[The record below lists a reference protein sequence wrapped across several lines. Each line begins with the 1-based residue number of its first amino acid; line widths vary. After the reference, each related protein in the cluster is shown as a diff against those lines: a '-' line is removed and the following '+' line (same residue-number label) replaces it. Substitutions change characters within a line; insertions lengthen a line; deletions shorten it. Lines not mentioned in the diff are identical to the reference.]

1 MKQKRITTATLLA
14 VPAFAAL
21 FALPLLNTGMTA
33 SAAGTDEISYTDTD
47 RRAMGNEIQNYE
59 YVGDAEEKKV
69 LRRNAPGN
77 RGNALPSQ
85 LDLSQSPYFPEIG
98 DQMYV
103 GSCYAFSSTYYQ
115 FTYEVNKYNGI
126 TTTTW
131 NTYSPAFIYNYMTSN
146 NNYGGVCTNVY
157 EFLRE
162 HGALLLSEMP
172 YRAAD
177 GSTVIDEDNY
187 DYSLST
193 DTDAMVRA
201 LHTRLKSH
209 GALTIPG
216 TGTPITGPTSSSLNE
231 VKQMLNDGKVLIVQ
245 IDAFNWNYRLRNDL
259 DASGNVVTYY
269 NEDNKYEYVAAR
281 GYRVKKYDGG
291 HEMTVVGYDDS
302 VWYDF
307 NGNGIKE
314 EAELGAFKVA
324 NSWGTDY
331 RNDGYIWVMYDALN
345 RVSAVPGNWED
356 GWGYTRLPIFDRS
369 EDMWVN
375 GEKDVNAFYYM
386 NVENKDVYYVGQ
398 LDVTAND
405 GVSLNVTLC
414 RNNPGSPVV
423 TSRTV
428 LDNPTPR
435 CPIPYEGTLAFDFAD
450 LCDPI
455 GNYLAG
461 YTWYVRLEGDY
472 TRAAFRVT
480 DDFSNTIYDY
490 GELDNGYATCPI
502 NLVDGDLNYDGSFTQ
517 ADRDIYESGVA
528 LSTLQEYL
536 AANIHIIPDPDND
549 ITATA
554 SVVTAWDGGQI
565 IAVTVKNNGNQ
576 PVSSWAL
583 QTASMEGDVISI
595 WGADLL
601 EGNIIRAASYTAQIP
616 AGGEVTFGYQVANPT
631 GNLPVF
637 TAINSRTDVTG
648 DCTVL
653 LDASNSWGDGFVG
666 FITITNNSDTDLT
679 AWELTFNAEGFTITD
694 ACGLSLTT
702 NTDGSYTVAGTNGSY
717 VIPAH
722 SSITIQFIGSLTDT
736 PSINVLSLTAA
747 A

>member
-21 FALPLLNTGMTA
+21 LALPVMNTGLTA
-33 SAAGTDEISYTDTD
+33 SAAETEDAPVIEIE
-47 RRAMGNEIQNYE
+47 RRGMGNEVQDLE
-59 YVGDAEEKKV
+59 YVSEPAEKKI
-69 LRRNAPGN
+69 LRRSAPGN
-77 RGNALPSQ
+77 RGTSLPDQ

-103 GSCYAFSSTYYQ
+103 GSCYAWSSTYYQ
-115 FTYEVNKYNGI
+115 FTYEANKLNGI
-126 TTTTW
+126 TTDKW
-131 NTYSPAFIYNYMTSN
+131 NAYSPAFIYNYKSSTN
-146 NNYGGVCTNVY
+146 NNGGVCTNVY

-162 HGALLLSEMP
+162 HGALLMSEMP

-177 GSTVIDEDNY
+177 GSEIIDEDNY

-201 LHTRLKSH
+201 LHTRLSGH

-216 TGTPITGPTSSSLNE
+216 TGTPITGPKSSSLNE

-245 IDAFNWNYRLRNDL
+245 IDAFNWDYKNRNDL
-259 DASGNVVTYY
+259 DASGNKILYT
-269 NEDNKYEYVAAR
+269 NDNGSYEIVAPR
-281 GYRVKKYDGG
+281 GYRIKKYDGG

-307 NGNGIKE
+307 NKNGIKE
-314 EAELGAFKVA
+314 DAELGAFKVA
-324 NSWGTDY
+324 NSWGEDY
-331 RNDGYIWVMYDALN
+331 CNKGFVWVMYDALN
-345 RVSAVPGNWED
+345 RVSAVEGNWET
-356 GWGYTRLPIFDRS
+356 GLEGTRLPVFDRS

-386 NVENKDVYYVGQ
+386 TVENKDVYYVGQ

-405 GVSLNVTLC
+405 GVSLDVTLC
-414 RNNPGSPVV
+414 RTNPGSPVI
-423 TSRTV
+423 TSRNV
-428 LDNPTPR
+428 LDNPRPCR
-435 CPIPYEGTLAFDFAD
+435 PIPYTGTLAFDFAD

-455 GNYLAG
+455 GDYLSG
-461 YTWYVRLEGDY
+461 YSWMVRLDGDY
-472 TRAAFRVT
+472 TYAAFKVT
-480 DDFSNTIYDY
+480 DDFSNVIYDF

-502 NLVDGDLNYDGSFTQ
+502 NLVKGDLNYDGSFTQ

-528 LSTLQEYL
+528 LSTLQTYL
-536 AANIHIIPDPDND
+536 AQNIHDDPIPNSD

-554 SVVTAWDGGQI
+554 SVVSAWDGGQI
-565 IAVTVKNNGNQ
+565 IAVTVRNNGTQAIN
-576 PVSSWAL
+576 SWTL
-583 QTASMEGDVISI
+583 QTASMEGDVINI

-601 EGNIIRAASYTAQIP
+601 EGNIVRSVSYTSYIP

-637 TAINSRTDVTG
+637 TAINNRTDVTG

-653 LDASNSWGDGFVG
+653 FDASNSWGDGFVG
-666 FITITNNSDTDLT
+666 FITIQNNSGTDLT
-679 AWELTFNAEGFTITD
+679 AWELNFTAVGFTITD
-694 ACGLSLTT
+694 GCGLNFVT
-702 NTDGSYTVAGTNGSY
+702 NADGSYTVSGINDSY

-722 SSITIQFIGSLTDT
+722 SSITIQFIGSLTGT
-736 PSINVLSLTAA
+736 PSINVLSLTTAD
-747 A
+747 